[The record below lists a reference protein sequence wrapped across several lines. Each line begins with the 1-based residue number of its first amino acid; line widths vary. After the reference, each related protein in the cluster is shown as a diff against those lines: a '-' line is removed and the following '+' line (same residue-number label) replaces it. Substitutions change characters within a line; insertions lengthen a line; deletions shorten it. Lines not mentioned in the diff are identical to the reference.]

1 MECKITETQI
11 KKFAIA
17 LHEMNMIYEDYAKSV
32 NLPYTSLQIL
42 NLLTQTENCTQKIL
56 CEDTFLPKQTVNTII
71 TNFYK
76 KGMIELKEIPN
87 NRRSKTIHLTKLGE
101 EFVNSIIPQIREA
114 ERTAMEKL
122 THEQQKAFLDGMELY
137 CNAFHD
143 IMKSKKPYANLS
155 K

>member
-17 LHEMNMIYEDYAKSV
+17 LYEMNMIYEDYAKSV

-42 NLLTQTENCTQKIL
+42 NLLTQIENCTQRVL
-56 CEDTFLPKQTVNTII
+56 CEHTFLPKQTVNTII

-76 KGMIELKEIPN
+76 NGMIELKEIPN
-87 NRRSKTIHLTKLGE
+87 NRRSKTIHLTKQGE

-114 ERTAMEKL
+114 ERSSMEKL
-122 THEQQKAFLDGMELY
+122 TPAQQKAFLEGMEIY
-137 CNAFHD
+137 CNSFRK
-143 IMKSKKPYANLS
+143 IMKLKKI
-155 K
+155 